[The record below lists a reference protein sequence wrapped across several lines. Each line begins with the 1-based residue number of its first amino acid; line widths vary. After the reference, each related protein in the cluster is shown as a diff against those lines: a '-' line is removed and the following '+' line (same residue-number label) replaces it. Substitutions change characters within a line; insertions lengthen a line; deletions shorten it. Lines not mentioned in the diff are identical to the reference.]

1 VTRRAIPV
9 LIAAVGLMV
18 AAPGAIAQRNQSENA
33 LTSGLAAAG
42 AYLAQLGTALDGVV
56 FEEDYFQQAQGQA
69 LIGRR
74 LRSDI
79 AVLADDRVGW
89 VEFRDTT
96 AVDGKPVA
104 DRQKRITDIFAHPS
118 ADALEQARRVVKE
131 GARFNIEALGM
142 QIDRTINLPMA
153 ALMFL
158 RAENQRRSTFT
169 RDRSDFFG
177 GRAIAVRFR
186 ETAKPRL
193 IGTVDDAP
201 AHGAFWLVPETGRVV
216 RTELALETQRGSAAV
231 SATIVV
237 EYGLVPSLDLWLPK
251 TMDEAYQVTSGPARQ
266 VVGGIT
272 GHAVYDNFRKF
283 NVAVEEKPAS

>member
-1 VTRRAIPV
+1 VSRRAIPV
-9 LIAAVGLMV
+9 LIAAFGLTV
-18 AAPGAIAQRNQSENA
+18 AAPGAIAQRNQSGNP

-42 AYLAQLGTALDGVV
+42 VYLTQLGKALDGVV

-69 LIGRR
+69 LIARR

-79 AVLADDRVGW
+79 AVLADERVGW

-96 AVDGKPVA
+96 SVDGKPVA

-131 GARFNIEALGM
+131 GARFNIEVLGM

-158 RAENQRRSTFT
+158 RTENQGRSTFT

-177 GRAIAVRFR
+177 GRAIAVRFK

-231 SATIVV
+231 TASIVV

-251 TMDEAYQVTSGPARQ
+251 TMDESYQVTSGPARQ